1 MTSSNA
7 DLMYFP
13 DDSGPSV
20 DETGLENEEQDPIDP
35 ITEPFDPEKVDIRTV
50 PVLIGQLVSRIEHRE
65 IDLSPEFQRLRGI
78 WDPKRRSR
86 LIESLLLR
94 IPIPVFYVA
103 ASEDDAWSVVDGL
116 QRMSTIFDYATG
128 EFALSNLEY
137 LEVFNRCKYDDL
149 PRLMQ
154 RRINETQLIVNVIER
169 GTPRD
174 AMFNVFLRINTGG
187 MTLNRQEIRHA
198 IHSGPIRAFLQ
209 QLADSEEFLKATGG
223 SIKKDR
229 MADRECVLRFLAFY
243 LTPPEEYAVNDLDKF
258 LSNTMSNVNSLSC
271 KERLVVGENFK
282 KAMVAAYDIF
292 AEDAFRKRTNEYDMR
307 RPVNRALFEVWSV
320 NLARHSPEQIEVIVV
335 RSDEVK
341 HRFMDLMRNDRDFDR
356 AISLAT
362 GTPQRV
368 QKRFKA
374 IAQVLEDLL
383 SC

>member
-1 MTSSNA
+1 MASTNARLTHLPADHGSS
-7 DLMYFP
+7 L
-13 DDSGPSV
+13 
-20 DETGLENEEQDPIDP
+20 DEFGLEKEEQDPIEP
-35 ITEPFDPEKVDIRTV
+35 ITEPFDPEQVDIRTV
-50 PVLIGQLVSRIEHRE
+50 PILIGQLVSRIEHHE

-78 WDPKRRSR
+78 WDMKRRSR

-103 ASEDDAWSVVDGL
+103 AFEDDAWSVVDGL

-128 EFALSNLEY
+128 KFSLSNLEY
-137 LEVFNRCKYDDL
+137 LDVFNGCKYADL

-174 AMFNVFLRINTGG
+174 VMFNVFLRINTGG

-198 IHSGPIRAFLQ
+198 IHSGPIRMFLQ
-209 QLADSEEFLKATGG
+209 QLAESDEFLAATGS

-258 LSNTMSNVNSLSC
+258 LSNAMSRVNSMSC
-271 KERLVVGENFK
+271 QERIDIGEDFK
-282 KAMVAAYDIF
+282 KAMVAAYEIF
-292 AEDAFRKRTNEYDMR
+292 AEDAFRKRTNENDMK

-320 NLARHSPEQIEVIVV
+320 HLARHSPDRIRKLVDRRGEI
-335 RSDEVK
+335 RD
-341 HRFMDLMRNDRDFDR
+341 RFMELMRNDRDFDR

-368 QKRFKA
+368 QKRFRA
-374 IAQVLEDLL
+374 IKQVLEDLS

>member
-20 DETGLENEEQDPIDP
+20 DETGLENEELDPIDP

-128 EFALSNLEY
+128 EFTLSNLEY
-137 LEVFNRCKYDDL
+137 LEVFNGCKYDDL

-187 MTLNRQEIRHA
+187 MTFKPARNSPRYPLRPDTGVSSTASGFRRVSQGNWWVDQERPHGGPRMRTPISSLLSHTTRGIRGKR
-198 IHSGPIRAFLQ
+198 SGQISLQHYVQRQ
-209 QLADSEEFLKATGG
+209 QLELQ
-223 SIKKDR
+223 
-229 MADRECVLRFLAFY
+229 
-243 LTPPEEYAVNDLDKF
+243 
-258 LSNTMSNVNSLSC
+258 
-271 KERLVVGENFK
+271 
-282 KAMVAAYDIF
+282 
-292 AEDAFRKRTNEYDMR
+292 RT
-307 RPVNRALFEVWSV
+307 
-320 NLARHSPEQIEVIVV
+320 ARC
-335 RSDEVK
+335 R
-341 HRFMDLMRNDRDFDR
+341 
-356 AISLAT
+356 
-362 GTPQRV
+362 
-368 QKRFKA
+368 
-374 IAQVLEDLL
+374 
-383 SC
+383 